1 MSKINKKN
9 KAGIMLIESLFAV
22 FIVGIVFVS
31 FLTVLTRVY
40 NVEFSKRDYVI
51 ATNLAQEGIELVRNI
66 RDNNWKLSFAVDGF
80 STLPSGSYCVD
91 YLYTSGGCAS
101 KLYRNTSTGFYGYN
115 SVNAIISRFSRNI
128 VISGSGDSR
137 TVRSTVAWRS
147 PGTMIDTQIIVD
159 DTLYAWA
166 NPE

>member
-22 FIVGIVFVS
+22 FIVGIVFIS

-51 ATNLAQEGIELVRNI
+51 ATNLAQEGIEIVRNI
-66 RDNNWKLSFAVDGF
+66 RDNNWKLLNVDGF
-80 STLPSGSYCVD
+80 SSPFPSGSYCVD
-91 YLYTSGGCAS
+91 YLGTSSSCAS
-101 KLYRNTSTGFYGYN
+101 KLYKKTNAGFYGY
-115 SVNAIISRFSRNI
+115 SSSNAIISRFSRNI
-128 VISGSGDSR
+128 VISGGGDSR
-137 TVRSTVAWRS
+137 TVISTVTWRS
-147 PGTMIDTQIIVD
+147 PGTMIDTKIIESD
-159 DTLYAWA
+159 ILYAWA